1 MRPKAQVCVL
11 QFQAPRTGW
20 LLAPVCLVGM
30 TQVHHLCHDIP
41 GAGHGHHLK
50 RQNPV
55 TLAAYAFLLHLF
67 LAVHQ
72 LELQSLSFL
81 QL

>member
-1 MRPKAQVCVL
+1 MRSKAQVCIL

-20 LLAPVCLVGM
+20 LPALVYLVGM
-30 TQVHHLCHDIP
+30 TQVYHLCHDIP
-41 GAGHGHHLK
+41 GDGHGHHLK
-50 RQNPV
+50 RQNLV

-72 LELQSLSFL
+72 LEPQSLSFL